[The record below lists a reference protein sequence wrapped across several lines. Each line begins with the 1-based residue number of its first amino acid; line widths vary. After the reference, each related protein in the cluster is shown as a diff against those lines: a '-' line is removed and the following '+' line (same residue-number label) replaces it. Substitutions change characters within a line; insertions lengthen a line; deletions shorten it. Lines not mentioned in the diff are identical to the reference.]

1 MNDMK
6 NVMTQ
11 AKYDKDRDQA
21 VFLGWMV
28 YGGVV
33 VAVTTLFIS
42 FVLTAFPPNA
52 YATRIIMT
60 VAGAIVGLSMIAFPY
75 ALHKWAVEPDHRKW
89 TVTLYYG
96 EIVFVAVNTFVSFV
110 TLLAKN
116 AGYAAPEWAVLYEPF
131 SILAIV
137 YTLIAWGTVFLKDP
151 RHKSTVKGLQA
162 LQTFDDQ
169 VADMLVKYVNSPRG
183 ADRVAQVA
191 EDRIGKLFEDKNGN
205 GIPDVFERTRTSVRE
220 NEDVRQPDEFTL
232 TREQAAALKMLT
244 AEGRGGVSANGN
256 GHADPTKAAR

>member
-1 MNDMK
+1 MNDTK
-6 NVMTQ
+6 NIMTQ

-75 ALHKWAVEPDHRKW
+75 ALHKWAVEPSHRKW
-89 TVTLYYG
+89 TVALYYG

-162 LQTFDDQ
+162 LQDFDDQ
-169 VADMLVKYVNSPRG
+169 IADMLIKYVNSPRG

-191 EDRIGKLFEDKNGN
+191 EDRIGKMFEDKDGN
-205 GIPDVFERTRTSVRE
+205 GIPDVFERKTDVRKS
-220 NEDVRQPDEFTL
+220 EDVRQLDEFTL
-232 TREQAAALKMLT
+232 TREQAAALARLT
-244 AEGRGGVSANGN
+244 ALEGQGGVPTN